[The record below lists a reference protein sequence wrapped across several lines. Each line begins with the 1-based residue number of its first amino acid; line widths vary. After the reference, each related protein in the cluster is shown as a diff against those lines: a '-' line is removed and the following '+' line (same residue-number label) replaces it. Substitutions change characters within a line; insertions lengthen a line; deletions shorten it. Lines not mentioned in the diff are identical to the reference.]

1 MIQQQTSIK
10 VVIFDLGNVIARV
23 DLHKPFGGIGC
34 FLNEPVS
41 PQMQAELAPQVER
54 YERGEV
60 EDGAF
65 LLFLQALIQRQN
77 TLLPAGTPD
86 TLTLRDIW
94 NSMITELPLRN
105 LQVIQNVRKKYK
117 TCLLSNTNHLHMQYV
132 NALQCGLDA
141 GFSSLFDKMYL
152 SYQLKLSK
160 PNPEIY
166 RFVLRDLGVPAQQC
180 LFIDDR
186 AENLQSARQ
195 EGMRTCLLEN
205 FNLPELFTS
214 EGEPTALLQKMM
226 A

>member
-34 FLNEPVS
+34 FLNEPFS
-41 PQMQAELAPQVER
+41 PGMQAEFAPWVER

-65 LLFLQALIQRQN
+65 LLFLQDLIRRHN
-77 TLLPAGTPD
+77 TLLPAGVPD
-86 TLTLRDIW
+86 LATLRDIW

-105 LQVIQNVRKKYK
+105 LRLVQNVGKKYK

-132 NALQCGLDA
+132 DALQCGLDA

-160 PNPEIY
+160 PDPEIY

-186 AENLQSARQ
+186 AENIQGARQ
-195 EGMRTCLLEN
+195 EGIRTCLLED
-205 FNLPELFTS
+205 FNLSELFTP
-214 EGEPTALLQKMM
+214 EGEPTELLRKMM
-226 A
+226 V